1 MKSKPAEDKLSSNK
15 AQQELTEIVI
25 NKEDVDNIENF
36 FKHFSI
42 ELPKYL
48 QEQFST
54 YRESG
59 DKYSLADQQRLKEE
73 LCKALALSEH
83 ELLKDELF
91 SSVISR
97 CEDVWF
103 HAQFTRDLE
112 ESLLDEESGE

>member
-1 MKSKPAEDKLSSNK
+1 MSSNK

-36 FKHFSI
+36 FKHFEI
-42 ELPKYL
+42 DLPDYL
-48 QEQFST
+48 KEQFVT
-54 YRESG
+54 YRNTGESG
-59 DKYSLADQQRLKEE
+59 VDYSLENQQRLKEE

-97 CEDVWF
+97 CEDVYF
-103 HAQFTRDLE
+103 HAQFKRDFE
-112 ESLLDEESGE
+112 EEITKPENEEEG